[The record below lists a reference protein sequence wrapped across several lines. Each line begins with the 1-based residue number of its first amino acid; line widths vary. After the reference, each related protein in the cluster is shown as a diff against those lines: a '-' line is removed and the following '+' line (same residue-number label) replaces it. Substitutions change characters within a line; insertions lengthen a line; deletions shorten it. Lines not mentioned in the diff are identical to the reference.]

1 MAGICNV
8 LPRPVYSNGLIVV
21 KLKRDHTYRGYVYFE
36 PAAFPYCHLFLNTDN
51 NDKKHAKEKLF
62 VQKKKILYICF
73 VPLNIYFLQL
83 LINFEL
89 DVLAF
94 LNDPNDF

>member
-1 MAGICNV
+1 MFIDNC
-8 LPRPVYSNGLIVV
+8 
-21 KLKRDHTYRGYVYFE
+21 
-36 PAAFPYCHLFLNTDN
+36 LNY
-51 NDKKHAKEKLF
+51 AKEKLF

-73 VPLNIYFLQL
+73 APLNIYFLQL
-83 LINFEL
+83 LIKFEL